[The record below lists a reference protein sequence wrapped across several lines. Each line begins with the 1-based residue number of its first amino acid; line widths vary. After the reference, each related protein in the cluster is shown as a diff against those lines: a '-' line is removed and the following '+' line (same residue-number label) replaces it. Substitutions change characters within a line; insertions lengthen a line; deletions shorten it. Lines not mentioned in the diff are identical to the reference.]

1 MKTTLPIATLTVAL
15 AFGAGAQRE
24 STPVPQDRI
33 VTAEASRTNPG
44 NNKNAEDVEFMLD
57 ALRTSLAEVQMG
69 ELATQRS
76 SDTRVR
82 DYGARI
88 QSEHSA
94 QAAELERLLEPLAVT
109 IPAEPS
115 AEAQLQHT
123 ALARLSGEQFDA
135 AFIDAM
141 IASHKEA
148 LEEYGA
154 QTHAN
159 PDRALA
165 DFASKGV
172 TMLREHLA
180 AAEALRAKPASL

>member
-1 MKTTLPIATLTVAL
+1 
-15 AFGAGAQRE
+15 
-24 STPVPQDRI
+24 
-33 VTAEASRTNPG
+33 
-44 NNKNAEDVEFMLD
+44 
-57 ALRTSLAEVQMG
+57 MG

-82 DYGARI
+82 EYGARI
-88 QSEHSA
+88 QREHTA
-94 QAAELERLLEPLAVT
+94 QAAELERLLEPLGVT

-115 AEAQLQHT
+115 AAAQLEHT

-165 DFASKGV
+165 EFASKGV

-180 AAEALRAKPASL
+180 TAESLRAKSAAL